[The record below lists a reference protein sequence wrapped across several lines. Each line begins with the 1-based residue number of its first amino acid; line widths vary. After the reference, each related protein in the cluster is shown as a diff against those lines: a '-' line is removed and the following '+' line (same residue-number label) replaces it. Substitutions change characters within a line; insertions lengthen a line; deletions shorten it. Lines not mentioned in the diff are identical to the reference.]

1 MVLKIEKLKKSFG
14 GLTAVNDVDLDVK
27 KGHIQAVIGPNGAG
41 KSTFFNLI
49 SGFHPPT
56 SGTVTFKGIDI
67 TKMPPNKIAKLGIAR
82 TFQTTNLFE
91 DATVLDNVIIGN
103 RLRTKSGL
111 WDAILRTK
119 RERREEKESIEKAY
133 EALKFVELTDL
144 ADEPIA
150 NISQEQKKRVAFALA
165 LATEPELVL
174 LDEPAAGV
182 NPDETD
188 GLAEIIKKMADSG
201 LTVCL
206 IEHKMSMIMSLADRI
221 MVLNQGQRIAEGTPG
236 EIKNNP
242 VVIEAYLGS
251 GENESVEVENI

>member
-1 MVLKIEKLKKSFG
+1 MVLKVEKLTKAFG
-14 GLTAVNDVDLDVK
+14 GLAAVNSVDLDVK
-27 KGHIQAVIGPNGAG
+27 EGDIQAIIGPNGAG

-56 SGTVTFKGIDI
+56 SGKVLFKEKDI
-67 TKMPPNKIAKLGIAR
+67 TKLAPNKIAKLGIAR

-91 DATVLDNVIIGN
+91 NATVLDNVIIGN
-103 RLRTKSGL
+103 RLRTKSGI
-111 WDAILRTK
+111 WDAIFRTK
-119 RERREEKESIEKAY
+119 LEKREEEESIEKAF
-133 EALKFVELTDL
+133 EALRFVELTHM
-144 ADEPIA
+144 ADESIGS
-150 NISQEQKKRVAFALA
+150 ITQEQKKRVAFALA
-165 LATEPELVL
+165 LATDPALIL

-188 GLAEIIKKMADSG
+188 GLASLIKKMAKSG

-221 MVLNQGQRIAEGTPG
+221 MVLNQGKKIAEGTPG
-236 EIKNNP
+236 EIQNNP

-251 GENESVEVENI
+251 EEDESNQTANI